1 MNEQNFKTAVAFL
14 DAFAWGNR
22 LAYYADETRSF
33 WWITKNEAAS
43 LGRMLGE
50 RHRSVAYSEWCAA
63 GAGRQVSPRTAK
75 KMRENRF
82 FGAVSTV

>member
-1 MNEQNFKTAVAFL
+1 MNEQNLKTAVAFL
-14 DAFAWGNR
+14 NAFGWGNR

-33 WWITKNEAAS
+33 YWVTRSEAAS

-50 RHRSVAYSEWCAA
+50 RPRAVAYSEWCAA

-75 KMRENRF
+75 RMVENRF
-82 FGAVSTV
+82 S